1 MLDGITSCF
10 NKAKVKNPFLSP
22 SLIELA
28 LSSFVRPIKEVNNQV
43 LFVAELKDIVE
54 NQPVNE
60 KARKQSQAEYKY
72 HPKSNQ
78 ELKDLVAYNAVKLS
92 EIDISKVSNFTQLFI
107 TDYASLYVAKVIKIT
122 HDDCAMLVPLYYK
135 KSFKSG

>member
-1 MLDGITSCF
+1 MLDGITSYF

-22 SLIELA
+22 SDIELA
-28 LSSFVRPIKEVNNQV
+28 LSSFVSPIKEVNNQV

-72 HPKSNQ
+72 HPKNNQ
-78 ELKDLVAYNAVKLS
+78 ELKDLVAHNAVKLS
-92 EIDISKVSNFTQLFI
+92 EIGISKVSNFTQLFI
-107 TDYASLYVAKVIKIT
+107 KDYANL
-122 HDDCAMLVPLYYK
+122 L
-135 KSFKSG
+135 